1 MFQLFVVL
9 IRSILG
15 ASMNHVEMMFQADRK
30 HVEVYYQESN
40 EHQAYGSRREK
51 LTFAL
56 TECCLLYPSSH
67 RSYPCTRGLVCNIF
81 TIPPLSDIW

>member
-1 MFQLFVVL
+1 
-9 IRSILG
+9 
-15 ASMNHVEMMFQADRK
+15 MNHVEMMFQADRK

-56 TECCLLYPSSH
+56 KECCFVSK
-67 RSYPCTRGLVCNIF
+67 
-81 TIPPLSDIW
+81 